1 MPRRPKSLLRA
12 AVIACAAA
20 VLLLSGCAANAT
32 ATDTVGDSTPAN
44 IPVSAFPARVPDEG
58 LGGRCDTETL
68 MSVWAHYD
76 DDLIFR
82 YQEIADAIQAGQC
95 VRSVFVTGGDG
106 GRGREYSWNREQG
119 MRDAYDMM
127 RGSRSPWVQYDVRL
141 DSGMTVDVW
150 RPSDDA
156 RVTLVFLRLPDG
168 NLDGRGFGDTHDVS
182 LAQLANGQIDTIRT
196 LDGAVVTWD
205 ELTATI
211 TDLIR
216 IFGPDRFSTHVPGDA
231 EGWARGDHADHAATG
246 TLARSAWRTAGLDPS
261 QVTYAVGYQ
270 SADYPVNVAGSL
282 LEAKLA
288 VFLAYSAHDTVP
300 PCRDAASCLVSATF
314 GAWLQR
320 EYVRSEADLR
330 FG

>member
-1 MPRRPKSLLRA
+1 MPRRPKSRLRV

-20 VLLLSGCAANAT
+20 MLLVSGCAAQPVAT
-32 ATDTVGDSTPAN
+32 AAISGPADSL
-44 IPVSAFPARVPDEG
+44 IPVSAFPVHIPSED
-58 LGGRCDTETL
+58 LDGGCATQTV

-82 YQEIADAIQAGQC
+82 YREISDAIQSGDC
-95 VRSVFVTGGDG
+95 VRSVFMTCGDA

-119 MRDAYDMM
+119 IRDAYDMM

-150 RPSDDA
+150 RPSDDP

-168 NLDGRGFGDTHDVS
+168 NLDGSGFDDTHDMS
-182 LAQLANGQIDTIRT
+182 LAKLASGRTQTIVT

-205 ELTATI
+205 EVARTV

-216 IFGPDRFSTHVPGDA
+216 IFAPDRFSTHVPGDA

-246 TLARSAWRTAGLDPS
+246 TLARSAWQAAGLDAS
-261 QVTYAVGYQ
+261 QVSYAVGYQ
-270 SADYPVNVAGSL
+270 TADYPANVAGSAL
-282 LEAKLA
+282 AAKLA
-288 VFLAYSAHDTVP
+288 VFLAYSAHDAVP
-300 PCRDAASCLVSATF
+300 PCRDASSCLVSATF

-320 EYVRSEADLR
+320 EYARSESELS